1 MVDHIEY
8 ISIREVLARVT
19 RHPLMQDLDLEAGV
33 QYTLDFFGKMGLPD
47 VHIDKLAEVEI
58 HDYRGELPC
67 DIVCIHQVKNLHTD
81 RAMRSMTDNF
91 NTRSEGINSED
102 TWKAKGRFIFTSFK
116 EGKVLISYE
125 SIMTDED
132 GLPMLVDNAKFLN
145 ALELYIKLQKFTVLY
160 DCGLIRL
167 DVYNNTKQDYAF
179 AAGQCVNA
187 FTIPSVSEMESI
199 TGMMHRL
206 IPSRNE
212 FGNGFKTLGD
222 KEYYKRHQ
230 G

>member
-1 MVDHIEY
+1 MVDHINY
-8 ISIREVLARVT
+8 ISIREALARAT

-47 VHIDKLAEVEI
+47 VHLDKIAPVEI
-58 HDYRGELPC
+58 HEYRGELPC
-67 DIVCIHQVKNLHTD
+67 DVVSIKQVKNCHTD

-91 NTRSEGINSED
+91 NGFSQRLNSED
-102 TWKAKGRFIFTSFK
+102 TWKAKGRYIFTSFK

-125 SIMTDED
+125 AIMTDED
-132 GLPMLVDNAKFLN
+132 GLPMIVDHAAFLD
-145 ALELYIKLQKFTVLY
+145 ALEKYIKVERFTILY
-160 DCGLIRL
+160 DCGKIRP
-167 DVYNNTKQDYAF
+167 DVLQNAKNDYAF
-179 AAGQCVNA
+179 AAGKCVNA
-187 FTIPSVSEMESI
+187 FLIPSVSEMESI

-212 FGNGFKTLGD
+212 FSQGFKAMGD
-222 KEYYKRHQ
+222 KEHYRRHQ

>member
-8 ISIREVLARVT
+8 ISIREVLARAA
-19 RHPLMQDLDLEAGV
+19 RHPMMQDLDLEAGV
-33 QYTLDFFGKMGLPD
+33 QYALDFFGKMGLPD
-47 VHIDKLAEVEI
+47 VHVDKLAEVDI

-67 DIVCIHQVKNLHTD
+67 DVVCIHQVKNKKTD
-81 RAMRSMTDNF
+81 FAMRSMSDRF
-91 NTRSEGINSED
+91 NTMSEGLNSED

-116 EGKVLISYE
+116 EGKVIISYE
-125 SIMTDED
+125 SLMTDED

-145 ALELYIKLQKFTVLY
+145 ALELYIKVQKFTVLY
-160 DCGLIRL
+160 DCGKIRPDIL
-167 DVYNNTKQDYAF
+167 KNAKDDYAF

-187 FTIPSVSEMESI
+187 FLVPSESEMQTI
-199 TGMMHRL
+199 TGMMHRM

-212 FGNGFKTLGD
+212 FKRGFKTLGD
-222 KEYYKRHQ
+222 KEHYRRHQ

>member
-1 MVDHIEY
+1 MIDHIEY

-19 RHPLMQDLDLEAGV
+19 RHPLLQDLDLEAGV

-47 VHIDKLAEVEI
+47 VHIDKIAEVEI
-58 HDYRGELPC
+58 YNYRGELPC
-67 DIVCIHQVKNLHTD
+67 DIVNIKQVKNCRTD
-81 RAMRSMTDNF
+81 VAMRSMTDNF
-91 NTRSEGINSED
+91 NGFSKGVNSED
-102 TWKAKGRFIFTSFK
+102 TWKAKGRYIFTSFK
-116 EGKVLISYE
+116 EGKVLVSYT

-145 ALELYIKLQKFTVLY
+145 ALELYIKLQRFTILY
-160 DCGLIRL
+160 DCGKIRPDIL
-167 DVYNNTKQDYAF
+167 ANTQKDYAF
-179 AAGQCVNA
+179 AAGQCINA

-212 FGNGFKTLGD
+212 FKKGFKTLGD
-222 KEYYKRHQ
+222 KEHYIRHQ